1 MKLPPLSKSIESD
14 VENRKR
20 AFQRREM
27 GQAYRKNAQYQATKN
42 PLLEALENLL
52 SGKTERD
59 LQKAGQEERDIEDL
73 LAPQSLIERKQIEQA
88 EEDGLNPFDP
98 SIQEVPRA
106 VDEAAEIWKRP
117 IDESEDEV
125 LVTAEKAADFT
136 GSEKV
141 KASEPFIDRFTE
153 RNVLHGSLLAG
164 RQLESRAQQHLF
176 EVASASYLQHIA
188 MVKNNYRSVDEPS
201 YSKIA

>member
-1 MKLPPLSKSIESD
+1 MKLPQLLKSIETE

-20 AFQRREM
+20 VFQRREM

-73 LAPQSLIERKQIEQA
+73 LAPQLLIERKQIEQA
-88 EEDGLNPFDP
+88 
-98 SIQEVPRA
+98 
-106 VDEAAEIWKRP
+106 
-117 IDESEDEV
+117 
-125 LVTAEKAADFT
+125 ADFT
-136 GSEKV
+136 GSENV
-141 KASEPFIDRFTE
+141 KASEHFIDRFTE

>member
-1 MKLPPLSKSIESD
+1 MKLPQLTKSIESD

-59 LQKAGQEERDIEDL
+59 LHAAGQEEKEIEDL
-73 LAPQSLIERKQIEQA
+73 LAPQSLIEKKQIEQT
-88 EEDGLNPFDP
+88 EDGLNTFD
-98 SIQEVPRA
+98 SSTQEVPRA
-106 VDEAAEIWKRP
+106 VDEEAEIWKRQ

-125 LVTAEKAADFT
+125 PVTAEKAADFT
-136 GSEKV
+136 ENEKV
-141 KASEPFIDRFTE
+141 KASELFIDRFTE

-188 MVKNNYRSVDEPS
+188 MVKNNYRSFDEPS